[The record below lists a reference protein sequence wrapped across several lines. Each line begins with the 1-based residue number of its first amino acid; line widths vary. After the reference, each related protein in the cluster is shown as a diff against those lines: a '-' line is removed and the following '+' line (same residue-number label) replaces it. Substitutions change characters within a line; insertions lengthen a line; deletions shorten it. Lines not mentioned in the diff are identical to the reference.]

1 MTDVLNLHPH
11 TFIPHSRTKKSV
23 YSCRVLHNTT
33 ATLSQCYDSSVAAGG
48 SGHLILM
55 IIATCS
61 TFNLTLVSWCIF
73 DLAIIIFYCYLIL
86 YTYFII
92 RLSTHPHHSF
102 VGIFFILVPTCQ
114 YDQTLL
120 ECRNFDVS

>member
-11 TFIPHSRTKKSV
+11 TFIPRSRTKKSV
-23 YSCRVLHNTT
+23 YSCRALHYTT
-33 ATLSQCYDSSVAAGG
+33 ATLSQSYDGTVAGG

-73 DLAIIIFYCYLIL
+73 DLAII
-86 YTYFII
+86 
-92 RLSTHPHHSF
+92 
-102 VGIFFILVPTCQ
+102 FFTA
-114 YDQTLL
+114 T
-120 ECRNFDVS
+120 